1 MTRLGPSVIVKGGVE
16 GVFLAAS
23 SKLGIGLFLKVQ
35 DGARRARDVAAA
47 NLLRMVGIIEPDQ
60 EDAFAPF
67 LSQSLRNASNVVVGD
82 LRPGGALLGS
92 DWSLRDSETSRA
104 IL

>member
-1 MTRLGPSVIVKGGVE
+1 MIVKGGAE

-23 SKLGIGLFLKVQ
+23 SKPGVGLFLKVE

-47 NLLRMVGIIEPDQ
+47 NLLRMVGIIEPGR

-67 LSQSLRNASNVVVGD
+67 LSQLIRNASKVVVGD
-82 LRPGGALLGS
+82 SRPGGL
-92 DWSLRDSETSRA
+92 WSCGKLRTT
-104 IL
+104 